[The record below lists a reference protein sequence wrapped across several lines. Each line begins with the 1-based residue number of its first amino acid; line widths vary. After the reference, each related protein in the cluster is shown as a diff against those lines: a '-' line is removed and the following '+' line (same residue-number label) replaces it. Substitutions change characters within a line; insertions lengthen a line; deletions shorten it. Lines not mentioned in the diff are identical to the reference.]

1 VDDIFCHGHSEHL
14 HRKYQQIE
22 RRRDAGYAL
31 IRFAE
36 FVQREDSSVLPVMEA
51 IAATTTLGAAAEW
64 LRITKTDL
72 RRLSNRLRKLGQ
84 FFVGGEARLRRSTKP
99 QPRYTPPCEIAAC
112 QVAQSSTAWNR
123 VELYAEVWDQ
133 PLVKLSRKYG
143 ISDVRLGKVCRKL
156 KIPQPGRGY
165 WAKRAVGQAV
175 EQVPLPEF
183 KDAPVVKRLIRESNP
198 KKQRGGKIVP
208 QKGLCV
214 NLCVN
219 NFGKI
224 GWESGCRVV
233 ESVCEI
239 GSTH

>member
-1 VDDIFCHGHSEHL
+1 MTTDERTKRDVGSINAD
-14 HRKYQQIE
+14 QI
-22 RRRDAGYAL
+22 GKV
-31 IRFAE
+31 
-36 FVQREDSSVLPVMEA
+36 FVVR
-51 IAATTTLGAAAEW
+51 TC
-64 LRITKTDL
+64 
-72 RRLSNRLRKLGQ
+72 
-84 FFVGGEARLRRSTKP
+84 
-99 QPRYTPPCEIAAC
+99 PCEITMFHA
-112 QVAQSSTAWNR
+112 AQSRTAWNR
-123 VELYAEVWDQ
+123 VELYNEVWDQ
-133 PLVKLSRKYG
+133 PLVKLSRTYG

-156 KIPQPGRGY
+156 KIPHPGRGY
-165 WAKRAVGQAV
+165 WAKTAVGQAV

-183 KDAPVVKRLIRESNP
+183 RDAPVVKRLIRKS
-198 KKQRGGKIVP
+198 KAKIRRTGKIVL